1 MPEYNVEFRIPGET
15 GLSLHTVISRK
26 DLTNDEIKS
35 NIRSYYSRQIEA
47 ESRGLYEGKDPKDF
61 PYIPTNAQ
69 VPLEKGGV
77 LIVPPK
83 FATDS
88 QAHMRGAFESYIS
101 QPVKEASKLIQAP
114 GEALAPTLGPLV
126 KAPGK
131 AIGGLAEMMTDSP
144 QDLLGNLG
152 SALGPMGYTAGR
164 GIGNILGGGVTSA
177 QEFGKEAGQ
186 DAALGLAAQ
195 LGTNWLSKQFLAL
208 KDAHVTKQLEKHA
221 DDFMSQLQLPN
232 ASKEEMLRNP
242 KVFFN
247 HLQKFQNDSLK
258 TLINDDMA
266 KAAGALA
273 PLVNPK
279 VQGSLKADLVKAK
292 EGMLHLG
299 ELDKIADPR
308 SYFGQLKEIED
319 SLANAYKTAL
329 LHNEKALAGAMF
341 NPNARPGLVEGSKQ
355 AVEVISQLRS
365 TISQALQS
373 NAELETRKY
382 IVQKIAEG
390 ANPQKAMME
399 AMAALKA
406 RNGDIE
412 ALSNALFTRTVEL
425 TKNPQLS
432 RAISTGQL
440 SEIADSVVTD
450 AIKGT
455 GKQGLTLS
463 LLKAGA
469 GGIQAGA
476 KVVSPLFKSPSP
488 RSSAV
493 LNPTAIELIKES
505 LGLKSKPPK
514 EN

>member
-1 MPEYNVEFRIPGET
+1 MPQYDVEFRIPGET

-35 NIRSYYSRQIEA
+35 NIRSYYSKQIEA

-83 FATDS
+83 FTTDS
-88 QAHMRGAFESYIS
+88 QAHMRGAFENYIS

-164 GIGNILGGGVTSA
+164 GVGNILGGGVTSA

-258 TLINDDMA
+258 TLINDDMD

-273 PLVNPK
+273 PLIEPTAYKTLMSGLSNVR
-279 VQGSLKADLVKAK
+279 GRIL
-292 EGMLHLG
+292 ELG
-299 ELDKIADPR
+299 GLDKIADPR
-308 SYFGQLKEIED
+308 GYHTHLQSIED
-319 SLANAYKTAL
+319 GLAKMYKTAL
-329 LHNEKALAGAMF
+329 MHSQDTMAATML
-341 NPNARPGLVEGSKQ
+341 NPAIGPGLAKGSQQ
-355 AVEVISQLRS
+355 ALRTISELRS

-476 KVVSPLFKSPSP
+476 KVISPLFKSPSP